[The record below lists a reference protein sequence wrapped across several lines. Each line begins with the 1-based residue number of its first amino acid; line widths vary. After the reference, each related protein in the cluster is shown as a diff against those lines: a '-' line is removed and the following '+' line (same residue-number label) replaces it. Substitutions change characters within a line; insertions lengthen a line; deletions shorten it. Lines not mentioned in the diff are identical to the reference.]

1 MYTINIHITSII
13 MKTFKQF
20 ISDAWVPPA
29 SKKLRGGKESPLSA
43 ARKKGTNVD
52 LVKSSV
58 HRYSQNI
65 NDPRHPDFKHSVDNK
80 SGDHVFTHSKQPI
93 EVRYSQG
100 NEPNTFV
107 QNTRTI
113 GDVEN
118 RVSAARAMQSIKT
131 EVSKKLRPGTIVQS
145 QPVGTKRERLNMK
158 SQGMGAADSETGTQA
173 GVARHRSP
181 RQLAKNKK
189 PLDPL

>member
-1 MYTINIHITSII
+1 

-20 ISDAWVPPA
+20 ISDAWIPPA
-29 SKKLRGGKESPLSA
+29 SKKLRGGRESPLSV
-43 ARKKGTNVD
+43 ARKKGTNID
-52 LVKSSV
+52 LVRSSV

-65 NDPRHPDFKHSVDNK
+65 NDPKHPDIKYSVDNK

-100 NEPNTFV
+100 NKPDTFV
-107 QNTRTI
+107 QNTRAT
-113 GDVEN
+113 GNTTN
-118 RVSAARAMQSIKT
+118 RVSAARAMQSIKSQ
-131 EVSKKLRPGTIVQS
+131 VSKNLKPGTILQS
-145 QPVGTKRERLNMK
+145 QPVGDKRARLNTK
-158 SQGMGAADSETGTQA
+158 SQGMGNVDKSGTQS

-189 PLDPL
+189 PLDPIN